1 MSLSIC
7 YFDVTNRKRIPTII
21 SNKKQERKQKLTKNH
36 ESRKEEV
43 DKIMDSLLEFGFPI
57 DNPGVQALIKI
68 AKDFEEF
75 GQSSSGKIKISG
87 FQRVGV
93 YVFSN
98 QPHVHSHLT
107 LVHDRNI

>member
-1 MSLSIC
+1 M
-7 YFDVTNRKRIPTII
+7 
-21 SNKKQERKQKLTKNH
+21 SNKSKKKQTKTH

-43 DKIMDSLLEFGFPI
+43 EKIMDSLLEFGFPI

-68 AKDFEEF
+68 AKDFEEY

-87 FQRVGV
+87 FQRVAA

-98 QPHVHSHLT
+98 QPHIHSHLT
-107 LVHDRNI
+107 LVYDRNV